1 MSDAPAPVRFRCP
14 ACGGPVLALTNETS
28 VVRCGAC
35 TASVAIENGVV
46 MLTPPATDQEY
57 PQELVD
63 LVAAVE
69 ERHYWF
75 SSRNEVIVST
85 MRDVLGDL
93 TGQRA
98 VDIGCGTG
106 FVMRA
111 FERAGIAAVGIDMH
125 QVALSYARNRVRGPL
140 FLSTATTLPFLREF
154 DIATLFDVIEHVADD
169 VALLVEARAVLR
181 AGGHVV
187 VTVPAG
193 PRLWT
198 TYDEVIGHK
207 RRYDRDVLISALTRA
222 GLRVRYVSYF
232 NTALFLAGAVR
243 QSPRRR
249 PDVARNAV
257 DIVRRALRVPPAPI
271 NTLLRLSVKAEAPL
285 RRLSWV
291 RGGSLIAIAQRMD

>member
-1 MSDAPAPVRFRCP
+1 
-14 ACGGPVLALTNETS
+14 LTTQTS

-35 TASVAIENGVV
+35 TVSVAIENGVV
-46 MLTPPATDQEY
+46 MLTPPATDQDY

-85 MRDVLGDL
+85 MRDVLDNL
-93 TGQRA
+93 AGQRA

-111 FERAGIAAVGIDMH
+111 LERAGIAAVGIDMH
-125 QVALSYARNRVRGPL
+125 QVALTYARNRVRGPL
-140 FLSTATTLPFLREF
+140 FLSTATTLPFFREF

-193 PRLWT
+193 PGLWT

-222 GLRVRYVSYF
+222 GLRVRFVSYF
-232 NTALFLAGAVR
+232 NTALLLAGVVR

-249 PDVARNAV
+249 PDAGRDAV

-291 RGGSLIAIAQRMD
+291 RGGSLIAIAQQMD

>member
-1 MSDAPAPVRFRCP
+1 
-14 ACGGPVLALTNETS
+14 
-28 VVRCGAC
+28 VRCGAC

-46 MLTPPATDQEY
+46 MLTPPATDQDY

-111 FERAGIAAVGIDMH
+111 LERAGIAAVGIDMH